1 MLDSRPRLWRIA
13 PKGWRPRAEAPT
25 LSSMPT
31 TLPRAVPATSRTE
44 TLQFATGSST
54 LGTVVA
60 ATGARG
66 LVAILLGEDPAALLE
81 DLRSRMPGAHC
92 EPASAEAP
100 WFAAVLAAVDGG
112 DRADLLLDPC
122 GSPFQQRVWRGLRA
136 IPAGTT
142 RSYAQL
148 ANDLGLPTA
157 VRAVASACARNLLA
171 VVVPCHRVV
180 RGDGG
185 LGGYRWGLA
194 RKAALLQREQQAMAM
209 RR

>member
-1 MLDSRPRLWRIA
+1 
-13 PKGWRPRAEAPT
+13 
-25 LSSMPT
+25 MPT
-31 TLPRAVPATSRTE
+31 TLPRAVLATHRAE
-44 TLQFATGSST
+44 TLQFASGSST

-60 ATGARG
+60 ATSARG

-81 DLRSRMPGAHC
+81 DLRSRLPGAHC
-92 EPASAEAP
+92 EPASAGAP

-112 DRADLLLDPC
+112 GRADLLLDPR

-157 VRAVASACARNLLA
+157 VRAVAGACARNPLA

-180 RGDGG
+180 RGDGR

-194 RKAALLQREQQAMAM
+194 RKAALLQRERTGAASAAAS
-209 RR
+209 